1 MITIPL
7 GPAPVR
13 IVILLALMGGLSVLG
28 LGVIRSAVGDSVLT
42 IVPRNPDLSVE
53 SQIGWAD
60 LALKYSPRDPLT
72 HLRRGGVYLKAA
84 NEEMD
89 ESRIGAAIDEFREA
103 ARMSPEDYRA
113 WLALGRA
120 LDRGEG
126 DTAEAR
132 KAFERAIELA
142 PNHFDPHWF
151 FGNYLL
157 RGAGDRDGSFAQMRL
172 ALVNRPSAL
181 PLVFNYAWDVYRGD
195 GKAIIAALD
204 PSKVKA
210 KVKAKVE
217 ARAEAKVE
225 AGVEGAEGLARQ
237 IKSQLATLLI
247 YRGRVD
253 DGMGVWRDLTTPT
266 AVDAQRVTEAL
277 FNTGNFNKA
286 YEVWNSVEIPN
297 RPAHDWDSLLSN
309 GGFEGDLARD
319 QKTPFLTWKVTP
331 VPGAKILRDR
341 KEPREGRYSLRAGF
355 DVRGNAVFTIASQ
368 TVPAKPSTN
377 YRLTFS
383 IRSDKL
389 MSLSN
394 PLIEV
399 FDSAYSLGQKT
410 RVRVATQPLP
420 NGDIEWTDDKLEFT
434 TNPQTEALTVRIL
447 RPPCPEPPCPIEGHI
462 WFDEFKLQEKN
473 EKRRK
478 E

>member
-42 IVPRNPDLSVE
+42 IVPRNPDLSIE

-103 ARMSPEDYRA
+103 TRMSPDDYRA

-120 LDRGEG
+120 LDRGDG
-126 DTAEAR
+126 DTDEAR
-132 KAFERAIELA
+132 KVFERAIELA

-181 PLVFNYAWDVYRGD
+181 PLGFSYAWDVYRGE
-195 GKAIIAALD
+195 GKGIIAALD
-204 PSKVKA
+204 RSRVA
-210 KVKAKVE
+210 AGE
-217 ARAEAKVE
+217 A
-225 AGVEGAEGLARQ
+225 AGVAAAQGLARE
-237 IKSQLATLLI
+237 IKSQWPTLLI

-253 DGMGVWRDLTTPT
+253 DGMGVWRDMTTPT

-297 RPAHDWDSLLSN
+297 RSAHDWDSLLSN

-319 QKTPFLTWKVTP
+319 QKTPFLTWKITP

-399 FDSAYSLGQKT
+399 FDSAYSLGQKN

-420 NGDIEWTDDKLEFT
+420 NGESEWTDDKLEFT

-462 WFDEFKLQEKN
+462 WFDEFKLKEKN
-473 EKRRK
+473 EVRRK